1 MSNRKH
7 ILLVEDSADVRANIA
22 LVIELLGY
30 EVHMAGN
37 VEEARQRFVEHKMDL
52 VISDLWMPGGNGTEL
67 LQEFKRLRPEM
78 PFFILTGFPT
88 EDTLK
93 KTIVSDG
100 FAYVTKPI
108 QGEQLRKLI
117 EHALDESSKQTTN
130 NK

>member
-30 EVHMAGN
+30 EVHMAGD
-37 VEEARQRFVEHKMDL
+37 VAEAKKRFAERKMDL

-67 LQEFKRLRPEM
+67 LQEFKKLRPDM

-88 EDTLK
+88 QETLT

-100 FAYVTKPI
+100 YAYVTKPI

-117 EHALDESSKQTTN
+117 EHALEEGSKKTTN
-130 NK
+130 EK